1 MNIDNIEMIAHY
13 VDDNDEGFI
22 KRVNDGYQVIY
33 SNKKENITDDKL
45 EFLSMVD
52 VMNYLRDVR
61 LDHAINYNMK
71 NLSTNLLGEIYKN
84 RNIKIENILR

>member
-22 KRVNDGYQVIY
+22 KRVNDGYQIIY
-33 SNKKENITDDKL
+33 SNKKENITDNKL
-45 EFLSMVD
+45 DFVSLCD
-52 VMNYLRDVR
+52 VMNYLRNVR

-71 NLSTNLLGEIYKN
+71 HLSTNLLGEIYKN
-84 RNIKIENILR
+84 KDVKIENILG